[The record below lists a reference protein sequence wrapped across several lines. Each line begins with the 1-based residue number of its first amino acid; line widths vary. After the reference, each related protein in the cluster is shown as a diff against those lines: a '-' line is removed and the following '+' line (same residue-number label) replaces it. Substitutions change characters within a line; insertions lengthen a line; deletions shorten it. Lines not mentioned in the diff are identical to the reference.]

1 MFIKITCLYK
11 YTKKMYYK
19 EIINSII
26 DVLSRFKGMNYV
38 DYVADDLVNQQ
49 HNNKTLQAY
58 IDNISLS
65 QYNLTTNVNKIEL
78 QVYILGFPDK
88 TPESVLDIQDQCYNA
103 AVNLLAYIDNM
114 PQFQGKISLYDW
126 SILTLDR
133 FTAQNN
139 AGVKVSVVLNAMS
152 PINLCTLG
160 DWFGEPYTPEEDKE
174 IDIQPIT
181 LPVSNCCK

>member
-1 MFIKITCLYK
+1 
-11 YTKKMYYK
+11 MYYK

-26 DVLSRFKGMNYV
+26 DVMKRFKGVNYAN
-38 DYVADDLVNQQ
+38 YIGDDMINQQ
-49 HNNKTLQAY
+49 HNNKTLQCY

-88 TPESVLDIQDQCYNA
+88 TPESVLDVQDECYNA

-114 PQFQGKISLYDW
+114 PQFKGIISLYDW
-126 SILTLDR
+126 SILTLDK

-152 PINLCTLG
+152 PINLCQLD
-160 DWFGEPYTPEEDKE
+160 DWFGEPYEEDKDPE
-174 IDIQPIT
+174 IELHPIN
-181 LPVSNCCK
+181 LPINNPCCR